1 MKPRLDSDAEPQT
14 YTTRPIPERVRSVLE
29 KLQSGQKIRITHLIR
44 VGLKTWPATVTG
56 TYRHLDSLATGL
68 ATDRVPA
75 DDIIV
80 PILHFSKDN
89 GELSSV
95 AIDEHTKVEILA
107 D

>member
-1 MKPRLDSDAEPQT
+1 VKPATPDQPLT
-14 YTTRPIPERVRSVLE
+14 YTTRPLPERVRAVLAN
-29 KLQSGQKIRITHLIR
+29 LQPGQRIRITHLIR
-44 VGLKTWPATVTG
+44 IGLRTWPATVTG
-56 TYRHLDSLATGL
+56 TYRHLDSLATGI

-75 DDIIV
+75 DDIIIPV
-80 PILHFSKDN
+80 LHFTKAN